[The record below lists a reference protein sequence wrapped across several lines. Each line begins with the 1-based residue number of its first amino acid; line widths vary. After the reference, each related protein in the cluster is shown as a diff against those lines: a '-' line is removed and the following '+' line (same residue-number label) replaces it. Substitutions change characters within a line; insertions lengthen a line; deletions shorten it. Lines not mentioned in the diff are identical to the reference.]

1 MIIPKTEN
9 RQINYETLSNGIK
22 AIYVEDKD
30 TDKTT
35 VAVSVNVGS
44 YSNPKEF
51 QGIAHFL
58 EHMLF
63 MGSKKYPEEDFYEV
77 NVKKYGGFS
86 NAYTDTFE
94 TVYYFSVF
102 NNGVELVMDIF
113 SRFFID
119 PLFNDDSVNREINA
133 VNSEHLKNIN
143 DDNWRIYQMMKNLAI
158 KTNSYNS
165 FATGS
170 KETMNENTIRAKMI
184 EFYNRYYVSENISI
198 TIVSNLSIKAQMKM
212 VGKTFGEIKKKSSEI
227 ITIEKPI
234 YDNFGKSYQMV
245 PLSDIQQLIYIWE
258 TGIQSKYQEN
268 KLFNVLNMVL
278 VSAYKNSLYNHLKIL
293 GLIESMYINIEE
305 QVGVFSVVFQLTK
318 NGLTKLN
325 EIDGYLKY
333 ALKKVFESF
342 KSDTIKNINTYYK
355 KIFELNFNFTE
366 KEEPNNLAIYLAN
379 NSHRYVLNEAYSGPH
394 LMKKM
399 ENNVSD
405 EFFGYFD
412 KCVKL
417 LVSDKILFENEIKDP
432 NYGTLYGEIDN
443 INGIETE
450 FDLVINLDNDFID
463 MNPKL
468 INVEDNDSMPITV
481 RDKVWFASLKKFNE
495 LTIKG
500 GLIFNLSKLFNNEKN
515 YLLTK
520 LAIGCLS
527 FYLNQE
533 LFNIFSLDFNISV
546 DSKSSYNSIVLSY
559 SCPNDPFKFNQFISL
574 TLKLLM
580 NPKIPEIII
589 HSKIKTMKENMRNIK
604 KENPWTYANYYFNQL
619 SLSTEYNLDNLLKIL
634 DEMEKQNITNMLN
647 QHISSIFNESSLS
660 ILFVGNTT
668 SDQLPNDNTINKL
681 LFNQQDS
688 LPLVTLP
695 KSLSVNHPNSE
706 EKSNCVQIVYNIG
719 NFEPLRWVHTFMTY
733 LILEQPF
740 FDELRT
746 KKQMGYLVKCL
757 MNNLG
762 NNYYFIQKVQS
773 DKSCDI
779 IKKEI
784 QKFNSRALDIIKQ
797 SNLNEWKTSTKNYI
811 EEKDNNTGDVFNR
824 FFSEILS
831 RKYLFNRKKLL
842 IQQLDKVTVESLVAF
857 VKQFIFENE
866 KTCILEINGN

>member
-9 RQINYETLSNGIK
+9 RQINHEILSNGIK

-51 QGIAHFL
+51 QGLAHFL

-63 MGSKKYPEEDFYEV
+63 MGSKKYPDEDFYEV
-77 NVKKYGGFS
+77 NVKKFGGSS

-102 NNGVELVMDIF
+102 NNGVELVLDIF

-119 PLFNDDSVNREINA
+119 PLFNEDSVSREINA

-158 KTNSYNS
+158 KNNSYNS

-170 KETMNENTIRAKMI
+170 KETMNENQIRAKMI
-184 EFYNRYYVSENISI
+184 EFYNKYYVSENISI
-198 TIVSNLSIKAQMKM
+198 TVVSNLSIKTQMKM
-212 VGKTFGEIKKKSSEI
+212 VAKTFGEIKKKSMEI

-234 YDNFGKSYQMV
+234 YNNFGKSYQMV

-258 TGIQSKYQEN
+258 TGISSKYMEN
-268 KLFNVLNMVL
+268 KLFNVLNLVL
-278 VSAYKNSLYNHLKIL
+278 VSAYKNSLYNHLKVL

-305 QVGVFSVVFQLTK
+305 QLGVFSIIFQLTK
-318 NGLTKLN
+318 DGLHKLN

-333 ALKKVFESF
+333 AIKRIFEMF
-342 KSDTIKNINTYYK
+342 KTDSIRDINSYYK

-379 NSHRYVLNEAYSGPH
+379 SSHRYPLNEAYSGPH

-399 ENNVSD
+399 ENNIPQD
-405 EFFGYFD
+405 FFDSFD
-412 KCVKL
+412 RCVKL
-417 LVSDKILFENEIKDP
+417 LVSENKLYKNESKDP
-432 NYGTLYGEIDN
+432 NYGTLYGEIEN
-443 INGIETE
+443 VNGVESE
-450 FDLVINLDNDFID
+450 FDFVINLDNDFID

-468 INVEDNDSMPITV
+468 INIDDIESAPINI
-481 RDKVWFASLKKFNE
+481 RDKVWFASLSKFNE
-495 LTIKG
+495 ATIKG
-500 GLIFNLSKLFNNEKN
+500 GFIFNTSKLYSNEKN

-533 LFNIFSLDFNISV
+533 LFNIFSLDFNIDV
-546 DSKSSYNSIVLSY
+546 LSKPSYNSIVLSY
-559 SCPNDPFKFNQFISL
+559 SCPNDPFKFNQFINL
-574 TLKLLM
+574 TLKLLT
-580 NPKIPEIII
+580 NPNIPEVIIS
-589 HSKIKTMKENMRNIK
+589 SKIKTMRENMGNIK
-604 KENPWTYANYYFNQL
+604 KENPWQYADYYFNQL

-634 DEMEKQNITNMLN
+634 DEIEKQKSVNMLN
-647 QHISSIFNESSLS
+647 QHIASIFSESSLS
-660 ILFVGNTT
+660 ILFVGNMTA
-668 SDQLPNDNTINKL
+668 DQLPNNNTVNKL

-688 LPLVTLP
+688 LPMVTLP
-695 KSLSVNHPNSE
+695 KSLSIKHPNPE
-706 EKSNCVQIVYNIG
+706 EKSNCVEIVYSIG
-719 NFEPLRWVHTFMTY
+719 TFEPLRWIHTFMTY

-784 QKFNSRALDIIKQ
+784 QKFNSRALDIIKKC
-797 SNLNEWKTSTKNYI
+797 NLDEWKTSAKNYI

-824 FFSEILS
+824 FFTEIIS

-842 IQQLDKVTVESLVAF
+842 IQQLDKVTVESLVGF
-857 VKQFIFENE
+857 VRQFIFEND
-866 KTCILEINGN
+866 KTCVLEINGN